1 LKGLIKGRW
10 ALPINGLSE
19 AHLEQHPRAGHATP
33 NADVG
38 GWTGTASSEGHP
50 LRVLEPCL

>member
-19 AHLEQHPRAGHATP
+19 AHLEQHPRAGSASPDT
-33 NADVG
+33 DVCG
-38 GWTGTASSEGHP
+38 
-50 LRVLEPCL
+50 